1 MFEGIDNPV
10 EKFIENTE
18 KWMNV
23 DCAAVLSLKSI
34 QQINF
39 NQEFLPNVI
48 FYDAEIEDNMVG
60 NLEHLHK
67 EAQDSYVLVVDDANF
82 ETCINNAEKFLSDK
96 NVVFKRIINTEIP
109 EDATDW
115 WNGVLIAVIEK

>member
-1 MFEGIDNPV
+1 
-10 EKFIENTE
+10 
-18 KWMNV
+18 
-23 DCAAVLSLKSI
+23 
-34 QQINF
+34 
-39 NQEFLPNVI
+39 
-48 FYDAEIEDNMVG
+48 MVG